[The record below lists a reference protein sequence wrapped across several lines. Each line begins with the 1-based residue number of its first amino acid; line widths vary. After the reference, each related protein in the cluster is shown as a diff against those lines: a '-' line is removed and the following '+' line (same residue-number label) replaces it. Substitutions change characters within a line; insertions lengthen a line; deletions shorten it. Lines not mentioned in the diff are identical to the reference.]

1 MPPTTEGPQ
10 HTVRTT
16 AARIPTGSLLLGY
29 VVLLLA
35 TAIGTNV
42 EGLMAG
48 GIFGGRSP
56 EVPATIPAGD
66 LVTWAAVL
74 VWCLLLLV
82 TGAVTKVWWAFSP
95 LGIATAA
102 YALRVFIVGFQSGDI
117 AGLLIAPALITI
129 GVLIGYSQGRAMAGA
144 PTQSGTAAAKP

>member
-1 MPPTTEGPQ
+1 MPPTTEGTQ

-29 VVLLLA
+29 VVLLVA

-42 EGLMAG
+42 G
-48 GIFGGRSP
+48 GFMTGGMFGGRSP
-56 EVPATIPAGD
+56 QVPATIPAGD

-74 VWCLLLLV
+74 AWCLLLLV

-95 LGIATAA
+95 LGIVAAA
-102 YALRVFIVGFQSGDI
+102 YALQVFIVGFHLGDVP
-117 AGLLIAPALITI
+117 GLLIAPTLITI
-129 GVLIGYSQGRAMAGA
+129 GVLIGYSQGRATAVA
-144 PTQSGTAAAKP
+144 PAQSGTAAAEQ